1 MDCIS
6 VQVLGS
12 CVQRR
17 YSPHTRTYLGPG
29 KIVDVMAAVNA
40 TNARTLVI
48 DDDLTAKQQRNLEEA
63 LSANGGVD
71 VKVLNYTA
79 SHRLQLSDLSISYLY
94 STI

>member
-1 MDCIS
+1 M
-6 VQVLGS
+6 LGS

-48 DDDLTAKQQRNLEEA
+48 DDDLTSKQQRNLEEA
-63 LSANGGVD
+63 LSANGGAD
-71 VKVLNYTA
+71 VKVSSSL
-79 SHRLQLSDLSISYLY
+79 ISSLWMLP
-94 STI
+94 SLLCNLLTLLH